1 MKRITEVIE
10 ANLSNEN
17 FGVSE
22 LAREIGMSRS
32 NLLRKIK
39 TSTKLSVSQLIREVR
54 LQHAME
60 MLRQTDL
67 TVSEISFK
75 VGFSST
81 SYFIKCFHDH
91 YGYPPGEAGK
101 DGLNE
106 DDSQQIEDLTKS
118 HQLAAIMF
126 TDIQG
131 YTSLMQRDEVKA
143 IEYRNR
149 HREVF
154 KAITK
159 KFHGKILQYYGDGT
173 LSTFSSAIDAVRSG
187 IEMQLAYQR
196 EPKIPVRIGIHTG
209 DIIVSREDIIGDGVN
224 VASRIESL
232 ASVGSVF
239 ISEKVYD
246 EVKNQSGIYCSSM
259 GVFELKNVDRPLEV
273 YAITNPGL
281 LVPKEGQITGKVKEG
296 SEINGKVINASG
308 KKAGM
313 QWIFIVLAAFIVAYI
328 LYTTDFFGMVKK
340 PGSAAD
346 SSIGNKSIAVLPF
359 INDSNDSTNVYIIN
373 GLMESMLNNLQKIKD
388 LRVISRTSVERYR
401 NNPKSSPEIARELN
415 VKYVVEGSGQK
426 IGDQI
431 LLNIQLIDA
440 QNDKHLWSEQYN
452 RRAADIFTLQM
463 EVAKKIASQIEA
475 IVTPAEEERIEKPP
489 TDNLIAYDWFLKGL
503 DLLTAGDRSTFKEA
517 IGYYEKAIEHDP
529 EFARAYAGIAISYYY
544 MDEYQVDKAYT
555 EEINYYS
562 DKALLYDPQ
571 LPQSL
576 IAKALYYMGIK
587 EYKLAETYL
596 YKALEYSP
604 NYDLVYIFL
613 VDLYVNYLP
622 NTEKYLEYGL
632 KGLELDIGAYD
643 SATTSIIYLHISSA
657 FVQSGFVDEAVNYIN
672 KSLTFQPENLYSE
685 YTKAYILY
693 AKNKDLQETKKILLK
708 AFSKDTTRVDI
719 MQEIGKVYYYMRN
732 YDSAYYYYDKFIR
745 IREAYNLDIYQ
756 GEDIKM
762 AWVLS
767 QMGQID
773 RSEKMVKI
781 YKDNAEKNQSIYKP
795 LSLAM
800 YYAYKNETQKAI
812 DQLNIFAQSD
822 QYSYWIILFLEEDP
836 LVDNIKEL
844 PEFSKAMKKLETKF
858 WDRHQR
864 FRTSLKDKGLLP

>member
-1 MKRITEVIE
+1 LKRITEVIE

-308 KKAGM
+308 KKGGM